1 MVTIR
6 KYPVCVGREKGLK
19 KTKNVRPKKPS
30 NRRGRISK
38 QAKFARSLI
47 REVVGFAP
55 FEKRMLELLKN
66 DKEKR
71 ALKFAKRRIGGHRR
85 AKRKREEMMS
95 IVKSVRMK

>member
-1 MVTIR
+1 MSNIR
-6 KYPVCVGREKGLK
+6 KYPVCVGRERGFK
-19 KTKNVRPKKPS
+19 KTKNIRPKKPS
-30 NRRGRISK
+30 NRRGRLTK

-55 FEKRMLELLKN
+55 FEKRLLELLKN

-85 AKRKREEMMS
+85 AKKKREELMT
-95 IVKSVRMK
+95 IVKSMRMK